1 MKSDL
6 DYIKHIYGEI
16 LFLKEEFN
24 KTNKDL
30 FLINNVLKRAFVRS
44 IKIIGEASN
53 KLSDSFKKKYPDPE
67 WRKFSAT
74 RNHLIHGYFTVDYD
88 IVWDLVENK
97 IPTLH
102 LQITEILGK
111 EKTLFD

>member
-1 MKSDL
+1 M
-6 DYIKHIYGEI
+6 
-16 LFLKEEFN
+16 
-24 KTNKDL
+24 
-30 FLINNVLKRAFVRS
+30 
-44 IKIIGEASN
+44 
-53 KLSDSFKKKYPDPE
+53 
-67 WRKFSAT
+67 
-74 RNHLIHGYFTVDYD
+74 HGYFTVDYD

>member
-6 DYIKHIYGEI
+6 DYIKHIYGKI

-44 IKIIGEASN
+44 IEIIGEASN

>member
-6 DYIKHIYGEI
+6 DYIKHIHGEI
-16 LFLKEEFN
+16 LFLREEFN
-24 KTNKDL
+24 KTNKDS

-44 IKIIGEASN
+44 IEIIGEAAN

-67 WRKFSAT
+67 RRKFSAT
-74 RNHLIHGYFTVDYD
+74 RNHLIHGYFAVDYD

-97 IPTLH
+97 IPTLY
-102 LQITEILGK
+102 LQITEILRK